1 MFINRIFKI
10 CLIALIFLLVLTS
23 SNVFSQSSINYFVSP
38 NGNDKNPGTIKKPF
52 ATIEA
57 ARDAV
62 RKIGD
67 DIKQD
72 VIIYLRGGRYELK
85 NTLLFDNRDSGK
97 DGSQII
103 YKAFESERPIISGG
117 AEVKNWTP
125 VGNGLFKAHVDAEFR
140 QFYVNGKRAI
150 RARTPN
156 SDEYYRLKFWN
167 ERDREIIIDK
177 NLIQGWKNFDQIE
190 MIVHLHWAEAVL
202 PLASYE
208 QFGDYAFVAVLEPER
223 DLVFRRMYPVKSE
236 NEAFHFENALEFLD
250 QPGEWY
256 HDKSTNTI
264 YYLPRAGEDMAT
276 AEATIPQLETLV
288 KIRGTLDNPVHHLT
302 FEGITFSHSGWILP
316 RDTGMLD
323 CQAGHYSVKVEPNNV
338 QYFARPPAAVYV
350 AAAHHLKFENNEFSK
365 LGSTALDFHYGMHDD
380 LIIGNVF
387 YDISGTGIMLSK
399 FSEGDIKHTHLFN
412 PEDKREICKNDTISN
427 NLVTKIG
434 LDYPGCCGIACGFPQ
449 AVVIEHNEVFDLPY
463 TGISVG
469 WGWMDADNA
478 MKDNQIRY
486 NHIHRVLKLLCD
498 GGGIYTLSKQPN
510 SVIKENYIHDI
521 YRSKWAVG
529 SQANGIFLDEGT
541 NGYTLDHNVFENI
554 QEEQIRHNR
563 TNTILLINNTTKD
576 PKIIENSGLKEEY
589 KQIKKMIDNEK

>member
-1 MFINRIFKI
+1 MIKYRITKI
-10 CLIALIFLLVLTS
+10 LRFALISFCLIIS
-23 SNVFSQSSINYFVSP
+23 SNAFSQSSINYFVSP

-62 RKIGD
+62 RKLGD
-67 DIKQD
+67 KTTQDI
-72 VIIYLRGGRYELK
+72 VIFLRGGRYELK
-85 NTLLFDNRDSGK
+85 NVVLFDHRDSGK
-97 DGSQII
+97 NGNRTI
-103 YKAFESERPIISGG
+103 YKAFKDERPIISGG
-117 AEVKNWTP
+117 RQIENWTP
-125 VGNGLFKAHVDAEFR
+125 ADNGLFKVHVDAEFR

-177 NLIQGWKNFDQIE
+177 YLIQQWNNFDQIE
-190 MIVHLHWAEAVL
+190 MIAHLHWAEAIL

-208 QFGDYAFVAVLEPER
+208 QYGDYAYVAVQEPER

-256 HDKSTNTI
+256 HDKLTNTL
-264 YYLPRAGEDMAT
+264 YYLPRPGEDMAT
-276 AEATIPQLETLV
+276 AEAIIPRLETLM
-288 KIRGTLDNPVHHLT
+288 KIQGTLDEPVHHLA
-302 FEGITFSHSGWILP
+302 FEWITFSHSGWILP
-316 RDTGMLD
+316 QDTGMLNT
-323 CQAGHYSVKVEPNNV
+323 QAGHYIIKVEPNNI

-365 LGSTALDFHYGMHDD
+365 LGSTGLDFHYGTHDD
-380 LIIGNVF
+380 LIIGNIF
-387 YDISGTGIMLSK
+387 YDISGTGILLAK
-399 FSEGDIKHTHLFN
+399 FSEADIKHTHLYN
-412 PEDKREICKNDTISN
+412 PDDQREICKNDTISN
-427 NLVTKIG
+427 NVITKIG
-434 LDYPGCCGIACGFPQ
+434 QDYPGCCGIACGFPQ

-469 WGWMDADNA
+469 WAWMDADNA
-478 MKDNQIRY
+478 MRDNQIRY
-486 NHIHRVLKLLCD
+486 NHIHHVLKLLCD

-510 SVIKENYIHDI
+510 SSIKENYIHDI

-529 SQANGIFLDEGT
+529 SQVNGIFLDEGT
-541 NGYTLDHNVFENI
+541 NGYTIDHNVFENI

-563 TNTILLINNTTKD
+563 TSTILLIKNNTKD
-576 PKIIENSGLKEEY
+576 QHVIENSGLKKEY
-589 KQIKKMIDNEK
+589 QKIKNWFKTSN